1 MKLEDN
7 INNHTWAEVY
17 SYTDK
22 ESKVVMDISTQADIY
37 EKKGTVLRE
46 TCIKVIVTKK
56 QTKKIA

>member
-1 MKLEDN
+1 
-7 INNHTWAEVY
+7 
-17 SYTDK
+17 
-22 ESKVVMDISTQADIY
+22 MDISTQADIY